1 MRVSNQKGDDSL
13 LPIQISNNVPPFVN
27 FDQKKRYSE
36 IREQSQSNGTRFN
49 DEESGQ
55 VNQMRNTNF
64 KIAAKYTDYFEKD
77 SSINNGKM
85 NQKPISNFITIPFDQ
100 YQEAKEKEYALDTD
114 GGTAQY
120 IIDQRFITAK

>member
-1 MRVSNQKGDDSL
+1 MKAFSIGKHGDANQRKRMRVSNQTGNDSQ

-27 FDQKKRYSE
+27 FDQNKRDSE

-64 KIAAKYTDYFEKD
+64 RIAAKYTDYFEKD
-77 SSINNGKM
+77 SSINNNLNIFIWFLYWT
-85 NQKPISNFITIPFDQ
+85 NQWIYCLI
-100 YQEAKEKEYALDTD
+100 E
-114 GGTAQY
+114 
-120 IIDQRFITAK
+120 